1 VPAFKGLARIGV
13 DLLMWQVSPNQA
25 VCRRASRPRSIT
37 LRLAKDEASINDHRR
52 AQRERKQHNRRN
64 DEYRKADHDDIRR
77 CLHETMGDAQRHI
90 APSKRR
96 VNRAACNTPP
106 ILLHIDDGLWLGW
119 LARFGLG
126 ASSLALTVERLGAR
140 WTVATFIAS
149 VMSPKARSF
158 DRERPVSS
166 SYAALIGAEIPL
178 AVRSP
183 RTCASSSASARRPL
197 ARFRRGPPLIQTY
210 TALLL
215 LAWRP
220 APPRSPATGR
230 PVDCA
235 IDDGRGGSCFDSF
248 GSGSR
253 AGV

>member
-1 VPAFKGLARIGV
+1 
-13 DLLMWQVSPNQA
+13 
-25 VCRRASRPRSIT
+25 

-64 DEYRKADHDDIRR
+64 DEYRKADHDDVRR

-183 RTCASSSASARRPL
+183 RTCAFFECLRSPALSSSLDGGRRCSKP
-197 ARFRRGPPLIQTY
+197 

-220 APPRSPATGR
+220 AAPRSPATGR